1 MARKLPHDVRV
12 QQILQSARSCFL
24 QDGYYQTRVEDIARR
39 AGMSKGG
46 VYFHFRSKR
55 EIFHSLVVE
64 DYERSM
70 GALREIVASQD
81 VLPVKLRALAR
92 FFLQLF
98 ATNADHAR
106 FMVVMGDMAL
116 RDQEMR
122 EQLQQLHRSYIQE
135 MSNLLRQGVEQG
147 DVREIDV
154 EATAELLKALTD
166 GIQMSFALGMPLRID
181 RLLRTGLEIIL
192 HGVERSDAGAT
203 RPSSGIAAGPLAA
216 MGMMF
221 RAPRTPPKAAQS
233 KAAAPPSADALPD
246 AASPPEPPLSTGKP
260 GAPATR
266 NPAKS

>member
-1 MARKLPHDVRV
+1 MPRKLPHDVRV
-12 QQILQSARSCFL
+12 HQILLAARSCFL

-55 EIFHSLVVE
+55 EIFHALVVE

-81 VLPVKLRALAR
+81 QLPVKLRALAR
-92 FFLQLF
+92 YFFQLF

-122 EQLQQLHRSYIQE
+122 EQLQQLHRSYIHE

-166 GIQMSFALGMPLRID
+166 GVQMSFALGMPLRID
-181 RLLRTGLEIIL
+181 RLLRTGLEIVL
-192 HGVERSDAGAT
+192 HGVERGEGSAAT
-203 RPSSGIAAGPLAA
+203 RPPAK
-216 MGMMF
+216 
-221 RAPRTPPKAAQS
+221 APGGAW
-233 KAAAPPSADALPD
+233 AAARAAASHATAPVPPGDSGPEPD
-246 AASPPEPPLSTGKP
+246 ATG
-260 GAPATR
+260 
-266 NPAKS
+266 

>member
-12 QQILQSARSCFL
+12 QQIQLSARSCFL

-81 VLPVKLRALAR
+81 ELPVKLRALAR

-106 FMVVMGDMAL
+106 FMIVMGDMAL

-122 EQLQQLHRSYIQE
+122 EQLQQLHRSYIHE
-135 MSNLLRQGVEQG
+135 MSNLLRQGVQQG
-147 DVREIDV
+147 DVRELDIA
-154 EATAELLKALTD
+154 ATAELLKALTD

-192 HGVERSDAGAT
+192 HGVERVDGTSPRSTTAL
-203 RPSSGIAAGPLAA
+203 PLTALTG
-216 MGMMF
+216 MGMAMIF
-221 RAPRTPPKAAQS
+221 P
-233 KAAAPPSADALPD
+233 APPSDETPI
-246 AASPPEPPLSTGKP
+246 T
-260 GAPATR
+260 PAISVDDSAGT
-266 NPAKS
+266 

>member
-12 QQILQSARSCFL
+12 QQILTSARSCFL

-55 EIFHSLVVE
+55 EIFHALVVE

-81 VLPVKLRALAR
+81 LLTVKLRALAR
-92 FFLQLF
+92 YFLQLF

-106 FMVVMGDMAL
+106 FMIVMGDMAL

-147 DVREIDV
+147 DVRELDV
-154 EATAELLKALTD
+154 AAAAELLKALAD
-166 GIQMSFALGMPLRID
+166 GVQMSFALGMPLRID

-192 HGVERSDAGAT
+192 HGVERTEAGSS
-203 RPSSGIAAGPLAA
+203 RPVGGLPVGGLAVGGLTTSALVGAGLASVAAAAIAAH
-216 MGMMF
+216 
-221 RAPRTPPKAAQS
+221 PPS
-233 KAAAPPSADALPD
+233 VPAAAATVPKSPAPHDDASD
-246 AASPPEPPLSTGKP
+246 
-260 GAPATR
+260 
-266 NPAKS
+266 